1 MTLCFQLFQRAI
13 SQSGTA
19 LVPWAFQPNPR
30 GEAEALGRRL
40 GLSWSST
47 QNLVDQ
53 IRNIP
58 FQRLVDAQGG
68 WLDLP
73 VPRGLTSMEWVPCV
87 EPAGVPET
95 RFLTAHPETLMRQG
109 NFLQLPAMIGY
120 TSVSEFLTLSSF
132 SLKLFRFY
140 RSRAC
145 SCDAKTWS
153 TPQFLL
159 KCKQIRTSMFPD
171 RSTSTRQRIRRR

>member
-1 MTLCFQLFQRAI
+1 MTFCFQLFQRAI

-40 GLSWSST
+40 GLSWTTT

-109 NFLQLPAMIGY
+109 NFLQLPAIIGY
-120 TSVSEFLTLSSF
+120 TSVRKSFLHFESF
-132 SLKLFRFY
+132 FKKISPC
-140 RSRAC
+140 RSKAC
-145 SCDAKTWS
+145 SCDVKT
-153 TPQFLL
+153 
-159 KCKQIRTSMFPD
+159 
-171 RSTSTRQRIRRR
+171 

>member
-1 MTLCFQLFQRAI
+1 MTFCFQLFQRAI

-19 LVPWAFQPNPR
+19 LVPWGFQPNPR

-40 GLSWSST
+40 GLSWTTT

-73 VPRGLTSMEWVPCV
+73 VPRGLTSMEWVPCI

-109 NFLQLPAMIGY
+109 NFLQLPAIIGY
-120 TSVSEFLTLSSF
+120 TSVRKTF
-132 SLKLFRFY
+132 SYL
-140 RSRAC
+140 
-145 SCDAKTWS
+145 
-153 TPQFLL
+153 
-159 KCKQIRTSMFPD
+159 
-171 RSTSTRQRIRRR
+171 